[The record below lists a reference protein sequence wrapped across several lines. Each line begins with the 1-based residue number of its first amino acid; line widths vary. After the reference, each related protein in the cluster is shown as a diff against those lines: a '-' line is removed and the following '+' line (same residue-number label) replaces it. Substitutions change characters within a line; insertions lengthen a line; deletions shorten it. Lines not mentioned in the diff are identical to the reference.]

1 MYCMVKRPGR
11 MKERPIAIPSRRLAS
26 LLIKPRHQVGEGK
39 SRHVSTPE
47 WFRAQI
53 AVPIYITPQISI
65 NAFLPSSSNYRLKV
79 QLQISHLSTM
89 NTTTQT
95 RSTKIVCLSNGFR
108 QWRLHTLSL
117 PIGKPDAAPGEGSVF
132 TLSGFDVSRKNPK
145 FRLSDA
151 LLSIW
156 FNDGTSFEKRAMTV
170 RTIPT
175 EMFRFPSYDQLPEL
189 ANTGKQLP
197 DIMGELS
204 AIRNTIMLT
213 LRLERHFRLDT
224 SVCVSMFDSLALAFH
239 SKFDSYGRE
248 PRIVAV
254 IDIVTSSVVLISVSW
269 LFIGRDLNQMSGVW
283 VSSLAFFSV
292 EEDPFGVMRRKN
304 MTSKQTHGQR
314 LQGSQ
319 RSCEEVVGKG
329 VMSTVNSSTRMVS
342 EVSRLKQI
350 ALKETTND
358 DDELDDL
365 IDQFGEVLV
374 KDSPWKLNDARL
386 AAILQ
391 GIDSNTYGLV
401 NYAEFVVVTLHAH
414 ISYIHLAFNYRLIK
428 FPPLHQ
434 TGLKRSIESL
444 LAEAGVNE
452 DRRISIHEFH
462 KLLRSAILQVKNSQ
476 KPSWLPAFSK
486 NEHPCG
492 QK

>member
-1 MYCMVKRPGR
+1 
-11 MKERPIAIPSRRLAS
+11 
-26 LLIKPRHQVGEGK
+26 
-39 SRHVSTPE
+39 
-47 WFRAQI
+47 
-53 AVPIYITPQISI
+53 
-65 NAFLPSSSNYRLKV
+65 
-79 QLQISHLSTM
+79 M

-95 RSTKIVCLSNGFR
+95 RSTKIVCLSNRFR

-132 TLSGFDVSRKNPK
+132 MLSGFDVSRKNPK

-197 DIMGELS
+197 GM
-204 AIRNTIMLT
+204 
-213 LRLERHFRLDT
+213 DT

-254 IDIVTSSVVLISVSW
+254 
-269 LFIGRDLNQMSGVW
+269 
-283 VSSLAFFSV
+283 
-292 EEDPFGVMRRKN
+292 
-304 MTSKQTHGQR
+304 
-314 LQGSQ
+314 
-319 RSCEEVVGKG
+319 
-329 VMSTVNSSTRMVS
+329 
-342 EVSRLKQI
+342 
-350 ALKETTND
+350 
-358 DDELDDL
+358 
-365 IDQFGEVLV
+365 LV

-391 GIDSNTYGLV
+391 G
-401 NYAEFVVVTLHAH
+401 AH

-486 NEHPCG
+486 NVNHFR
-492 QK
+492 K

>member
-1 MYCMVKRPGR
+1 MVFAHEAQTTISLGFSPFS
-11 MKERPIAIPSRRLAS
+11 SRGVSSPTNPRIGSDRRSDIHNAS
-26 LLIKPRHQVGEGK
+26 DLHKCVLTFVLQ
-39 SRHVSTPE
+39 
-47 WFRAQI
+47 
-53 AVPIYITPQISI
+53 
-65 NAFLPSSSNYRLKV
+65 LPAE
-79 QLQISHLSTM
+79 
-89 NTTTQT
+89 
-95 RSTKIVCLSNGFR
+95 VCLSNRFR

-204 AIRNTIMLT
+204 AIRSTIMLT

-248 PRIVAV
+248 PRIFAV

-269 LFIGRDLNQMSGVW
+269 LFISRDLNQMSGVW

-350 ALKETTND
+350 ALKLICRDSISHKVKND
-358 DDELDDL
+358 SISLVEMR
-365 IDQFGEVLV
+365 QVLV

-401 NYAEFVVVTLHAH
+401 NYAEFVVVTLH
-414 ISYIHLAFNYRLIK
+414 

-462 KLLRSAILQVKNSQ
+462 KLLRSAILQ
-476 KPSWLPAFSK
+476 
-486 NEHPCG
+486 EHPCG
-492 QK
+492 Q

>member
-1 MYCMVKRPGR
+1 
-11 MKERPIAIPSRRLAS
+11 
-26 LLIKPRHQVGEGK
+26 
-39 SRHVSTPE
+39 
-47 WFRAQI
+47 
-53 AVPIYITPQISI
+53 
-65 NAFLPSSSNYRLKV
+65 
-79 QLQISHLSTM
+79 M

-197 DIMGELS
+197 GM
-204 AIRNTIMLT
+204 
-213 LRLERHFRLDT
+213 DT

-248 PRIVAV
+248 PRIFAIV
-254 IDIVTSSVVLISVSW
+254 IDICSCQHTS
-269 LFIGRDLNQMSGVW
+269 
-283 VSSLAFFSV
+283 
-292 EEDPFGVMRRKN
+292 
-304 MTSKQTHGQR
+304 
-314 LQGSQ
+314 
-319 RSCEEVVGKG
+319 
-329 VMSTVNSSTRMVS
+329 VS

-365 IDQFGEVLV
+365 IDQFGEV
-374 KDSPWKLNDARL
+374 NM
-386 AAILQ
+386 
-391 GIDSNTYGLV
+391 
-401 NYAEFVVVTLHAH
+401 
-414 ISYIHLAFNYRLIK
+414 
-428 FPPLHQ
+428 
-434 TGLKRSIESL
+434 
-444 LAEAGVNE
+444 
-452 DRRISIHEFH
+452 
-462 KLLRSAILQVKNSQ
+462 
-476 KPSWLPAFSK
+476 
-486 NEHPCG
+486 
-492 QK
+492 